1 MGAMAELAMADETI
15 RGIGDN
21 GPPSPLEYTREAMAD
36 LSRFL
41 TDRPVIQTEDDA
53 KGGALFVERTRK
65 TLQDL
70 DDARKREVG
79 PLNEQVKTINDRF
92 KAVREPMEKVL
103 GILRGRLTDYAA
115 REEARR
121 FREAEEK
128 RKAAELAA
136 EEARRAEE
144 LEREAKENA
153 TFGEI
158 VDVAEK
164 VIAADHAFADFQRAD
179 RAAAVAER
187 NAPVRLTSQLGG
199 RALSMRTK
207 ETLILD
213 DAAMALAVI
222 GVTEKI
228 REAILSAARDYRR
241 LNNALPDGVSSK
253 TERAV

>member
-1 MGAMAELAMADETI
+1 MRMAELAMDDEI

-21 GPPSPLEYTREAMAD
+21 GPPSPIELTREALAD

-41 TDRPVIQTEDDA
+41 TNTPVIQTEDNARDA
-53 KGGALFVERTRK
+53 ALFVERSRK

-79 PLNEQVKTINDRF
+79 PLNEQVKAINEQF
-92 KAVREPMEKVL
+92 KAAREPMEKVL
-103 GILRGRLTDYAA
+103 GLLRSRLTDYAA

-128 RKAAELAA
+128 RKAAELAEA
-136 EEARRAEE
+136 EARRAEE
-144 LEREAKENA
+144 LEREAKDNA

-164 VIAADHAFADFQRAD
+164 VVQADQAFSDFQKAD
-179 RAAAVAER
+179 RAAALAER
-187 NAPVRLTSQLGG
+187 NTPVRLSSQLGG
-199 RALSMRTK
+199 RAISMRTK
-207 ETLILD
+207 ETLVLD

-222 GVTEKI
+222 GVTEKL
-228 REAILSAARDYRR
+228 RDAILSAARDYRR
-241 LNNALPDGVSSK
+241 LNNALPDGVSAK
-253 TERAV
+253 IERAI